1 MNHQES
7 FNHFFSTQLN
17 PAQQQ
22 AVAQK
27 DGSLLIIAGAGS
39 GKTRVIT
46 SRIINLMLNEHV
58 PPYAIVALTFTNKA
72 AIEMKER
79 IAAMLGSGPKPFIG
93 TFHAYCLHLLRTNPH
108 LAPFSPF
115 AILDADD
122 QQSMLQGL
130 IKRAKIEKKI
140 TAKNLGYQIS
150 MKKNSGT
157 QQPEHAL
164 SQQEQIFEQLYA
176 AYEKEKKL
184 NKVIDFDDLLIEVNK
199 LFANNVSFKEKFQA
213 NVRHILVDEYQDTNN
228 IQHTLLKHMTL
239 INNQQFTV
247 DSLCVVGDEDQSIY
261 SWRGATVANI
271 MNFTSDFPNTTIVKI
286 EQNYRS
292 VQPILQIA
300 NQVIQHNTYRN
311 PKNIWS
317 KKEAH
322 DRARIITCLSGY
334 QESEAFAH
342 LVKVVRKEKK
352 QQTIAILYRAH
363 YQSRMIEE
371 ALIRHSIP
379 YKIIGGIQFY
389 ERKEIKDILAYLRL
403 IANSFDRISFFRI
416 YNVPQRGL
424 GKKFEEEFDA
434 CWQQEPLFTF
444 FEVGQQLINAGELS
458 GKKAAEMQDFIAL
471 IQALNYE
478 SKPSDCI
485 NHILATTQ
493 YFSYLKATFDPVEA
507 EAKIENVKELL
518 RAVAYFEEQ
527 GINTVALLLHEITL
541 MQEKIALSKDHH
553 DHVQLMT
560 LHAAKGL
567 EFDIIALSGL
577 EEGLFPSTHSLYDPA
592 SIEEERRL
600 FYVGIT
606 RAKEHIL
613 FSHARY
619 RYTFG
624 TMNDQTSSRFLDEI
638 PEHLAHRT
646 DASGWDTL
654 QSSSF
659 FSQWL
664 SAEMPEKRSPI
675 ITFGAA
681 KTINTQ
687 QSSERPAESS
697 IAWREKQSVRHPK
710 FGIGIIKS
718 LERKDSTT
726 IYADVQF
733 KTGLKKIKA
742 DFLKPA

>member
-1 MNHQES
+1 
-7 FNHFFSTQLN
+7 
-17 PAQQQ
+17 
-22 AVAQK
+22 
-27 DGSLLIIAGAGS
+27 
-39 GKTRVIT
+39 
-46 SRIINLMLNEHV
+46 
-58 PPYAIVALTFTNKA
+58 
-72 AIEMKER
+72 
-79 IAAMLGSGPKPFIG
+79 
-93 TFHAYCLHLLRTNPH
+93 
-108 LAPFSPF
+108 
-115 AILDADD
+115 
-122 QQSMLQGL
+122 MLQAL
-130 IKRAKIEKKI
+130 IKRAQLGKKI

-150 MKKNSGT
+150 IKKNSGE
-157 QQPEHAL
+157 QKNDFSG
-164 SQQEQIFEQLYA
+164 SQQDQIFEQLYV

-199 LFANNVSFKEKFQA
+199 LFANNSGFKEKFQA
-213 NVRHILVDEYQDTNN
+213 NVRHLLVDEYQDTNN

-239 INNQQFTV
+239 NDKQFAI

-271 MNFTSDFPNTTIVKI
+271 MHFTSDFPNTTIVKI

-300 NQVIQHNTYRN
+300 NHVIQHNTYRN

-334 QESEAFAH
+334 QEGEAFAQ
-342 LVKVVRKEKK
+342 LVRIARKEKK
-352 QQTIAILYRAH
+352 QQRIAILYRAH

-403 IANSFDRISFFRI
+403 IVNPYDRTSFYRI

-444 FEVGQQLINAGELS
+444 FEVAQHLIITGTLA
-458 GKKAAEMQDFIAL
+458 GKKAGEMQDFINL
-471 IQALNYE
+471 IQAVNHE
-478 SKPSDCI
+478 SKPFDCI
-485 NHILATTQ
+485 NHILATTH
-493 YFSYLKATFDPVEA
+493 YFSYLKTAFDPIEA
-507 EAKIENVKELL
+507 EAKIENIKELL
-518 RAVAYFEEQ
+518 RAVAYLEEQ
-527 GINTVALLLHEITL
+527 GMNTVTLLLHEITL

-567 EFDIIALSGL
+567 EFDIVALSGL

-606 RAKEHIL
+606 RAKEYIL

-638 PEHLAHRT
+638 PVQFAHRT
-646 DASGWDTL
+646 DASSWDML
-654 QSSSF
+654 QSTMF

-664 SAEMPEKRSPI
+664 NGQIKKRSPV
-675 ITFGAA
+675 ITFGTARA
-681 KTINTQ
+681 IHPQDSTEKTVIT
-687 QSSERPAESS
+687 STLSFKER
-697 IAWREKQSVRHPK
+697 QSVRHPK
-710 FGIGIIKS
+710 FGLGIIKS
-718 LERKDSTT
+718 LEQKDSTT
-726 IYADVQF
+726 LYADVQF

>member
-1 MNHQES
+1 MVQD
-7 FNHFFSTQLN
+7 FQ
-17 PAQQQ
+17 
-22 AVAQK
+22 
-27 DGSLLIIAGAGS
+27 
-39 GKTRVIT
+39 
-46 SRIINLMLNEHV
+46 
-58 PPYAIVALTFTNKA
+58 
-72 AIEMKER
+72 
-79 IAAMLGSGPKPFIG
+79 
-93 TFHAYCLHLLRTNPH
+93 
-108 LAPFSPF
+108 
-115 AILDADD
+115 AILDFMSRDKKEFVLDNPVVKKEIQDFVRIYIKEKGFYELLIADP
-122 QQSMLQGL
+122 QLNVIASKTGRL
-130 IKRAKIEKKI
+130 ISRLS
-140 TAKNLGYQIS
+140 TDPM
-150 MKKNSGT
+150 MKKVIQTGAWNAEVEKSGT
-157 QQPEHAL
+157 FL
-164 SQQEQIFEQLYA
+164 STY
-176 AYEKEKKL
+176 YKKM
-184 NKVIDFDDLLIEVNK
+184 V
-199 LFANNVSFKEKFQA
+199 
-213 NVRHILVDEYQDTNN
+213 
-228 IQHTLLKHMTL
+228 
-239 INNQQFTV
+239 
-247 DSLCVVGDEDQSIY
+247 IY
-261 SWRGATVANI
+261 SPLWHRG
-271 MNFTSDFPNTTIVKI
+271 
-286 EQNYRS
+286 
-292 VQPILQIA
+292 
-300 NQVIQHNTYRN
+300 
-311 PKNIWS
+311 
-317 KKEAH
+317 
-322 DRARIITCLSGY
+322 
-334 QESEAFAH
+334 
-342 LVKVVRKEKK
+342 
-352 QQTIAILYRAH
+352 
-363 YQSRMIEE
+363 
-371 ALIRHSIP
+371 
-379 YKIIGGIQFY
+379 KIIGGIQFY

-403 IANSFDRISFFRI
+403 IANPFDRISFFRI

-638 PEHLAHRT
+638 PEHLAHRS

-664 SAEMPEKRSPI
+664 GKSI
-675 ITFGAA
+675 I
-681 KTINTQ
+681 ILH
-687 QSSERPAESS
+687 
-697 IAWREKQSVRHPK
+697 V
-710 FGIGIIKS
+710 
-718 LERKDSTT
+718 
-726 IYADVQF
+726 
-733 KTGLKKIKA
+733 LK
-742 DFLKPA
+742 